1 MTILTAMMIITKMTP
16 KVMPMII
23 AEFLCGS
30 EASAVTKLVVVV
42 IGGCQGVVVEVV
54 VFEVVFDVVVFVV
67 VVEDL
72 VVEVLVD
79 GSLLKLK

>member
-1 MTILTAMMIITKMTP
+1 MMIITKMTP

-54 VFEVVFDVVVFVV
+54 VFDVVVFVV

>member
-42 IGGCQGVVVEVV
+42 VDGCQGVVVEV
-54 VFEVVFDVVVFVV
+54 VVFDVVVFVV

-72 VVEVLVD
+72 VVDVLVD